1 MATKIDVYDGR
12 RIQWGTGTMDA
23 KEYSRRAHY
32 YLTLANEMTSDQ
44 NRIAMLELAGIW
56 MRLAEHAES
65 NERFVKQLHEVWQ
78 WPPTSAKHQLDQIN
92 ASNVSR

>member
-1 MATKIDVYDGR
+1 VGIGTIDEKGYR
-12 RIQWGTGTMDA
+12 
-23 KEYSRRAHY
+23 RRAHY
-32 YLTLANEMTSDQ
+32 YLTLANEMTSHQ

-92 ASNVSR
+92 ASKVSR